1 LQTIG
6 LNNIWLLG
14 KLSRSGFAT
23 WKLGVIFILSTA
35 ALSMLIAQMGS
46 PGGGTEIAQY
56 YAARLP
62 LLTIAGVVGI
72 GTIPFLILVLV
83 RTTESDLA
91 RLDSCDAVRENLKGL
106 QASWHVLLPLMVVF
120 ALSFGILQPLNAAQA
135 LHVSITNIYAYLFT
149 SLPAFLVL
157 FILNGISGTFL
168 SILLVMMFR
177 QITVLS
183 RISTLIDLDLSN
195 LEQYTA
201 LSNPAIRLT
210 FLTVAVYSVF
220 PLLLLVV
227 DFPGV
232 ETSLTKAVLSM
243 LPLSSLTLV
252 AYFYPLVRLRNR
264 ISRLRDDEL
273 SLINQALVGDDQA
286 LSRLSISGQGLPGST
301 VELLMYK
308 LYVESRHDW
317 PIAIQVQR
325 LVLFGLLPPFTW
337 VIAAVIENTLY

>member
-14 KLSRSGFAT
+14 KLSKSGFAT
-23 WKLGVIFILSTA
+23 WKLGVAFTLSTA
-35 ALSMLIAQMGS
+35 VLCMLVAQTGS
-46 PGGGTEIAQY
+46 PGGGTMISQY
-56 YAARLP
+56 YAVRLP

-72 GTIPFLILVLV
+72 GTIPFLTLVLV

-91 RLDSCDAVRENLKGL
+91 RLDSCDAVRENLEGL

-120 ALSFGILQPLNAAQA
+120 ALSFGIVQPSNAAEA
-135 LHVSITNIYAYLFT
+135 LQVSMAKIYAYLFT
-149 SLPAFLVL
+149 SLPAFLAL

-168 SILLVMMFR
+168 GILLVIVFR
-177 QITVLS
+177 QVTVLS

-210 FLTVAVYSVF
+210 FWTIAVYSVF

-227 DFPGV
+227 DYPGV
-232 ETSLTKAVLSM
+232 ETSLTKAVLGM
-243 LPLSSLTLV
+243 LPLSSLILA

-286 LSRLSISGQGLPGST
+286 LSRLSISGLGLPGST
-301 VELLMYK
+301 AELLMYK

-317 PIAIQVQR
+317 PITIQVQR
-325 LVLFGLLPPFTW
+325 LVLFGLLPPFSW
-337 VIAAVIENTLY
+337 IIAAVIENTLY